1 MTRTILI
8 VSSENRR
15 RSGDVGYDCGVGER
29 VGRDQALKTARNATL
44 DLMIEFAMEALLS
57 GDGARKRAMVR
68 RMAER
73 WPTEPALALVYA
85 VTSATE
91 TIEETFG
98 PAADRDPVIP
108 LGYRLSALISA
119 DVHAVQSMGQIPSVA
134 ADLLHF
140 WRRVDPLFLRL
151 Q

>member
-1 MTRTILI
+1 MK
-8 VSSENRR
+8 
-15 RSGDVGYDCGVGER
+15 ER
-29 VGRDQALKTARNATL
+29 DAAIDQ
-44 DLMIEFAMEALLS
+44 MIEFAMEELLS
-57 GDGARKRAMVR
+57 GSPQRKRAMVR

-73 WPTEPALALVYA
+73 WPAEPALALVYA

-91 TIEETFG
+91 SIEDTFG
-98 PAADRDPVIP
+98 EAAADDPVIP

-119 DVHAVQSMGQIPSVA
+119 DVYAVQSMGQVPSVA
-134 ADLLHF
+134 EDLLHF

>member
-1 MTRTILI
+1 MA
-8 VSSENRR
+8 
-15 RSGDVGYDCGVGER
+15 
-29 VGRDQALKTARNATL
+29 VGRTATL
-44 DLMIEFAMEALLS
+44 DLMIEFAMEELLS
-57 GDGARKRAMVR
+57 GSGQRKRAMVR
-68 RMAER
+68 RMAEK
-73 WPTEPALALVYA
+73 WPDEPALALVYA

-91 TIEETFG
+91 AIEDSFGDAATI
-98 PAADRDPVIP
+98 DPVIP

-134 ADLLHF
+134 EDLLHF

>member
-1 MTRTILI
+1 
-8 VSSENRR
+8 
-15 RSGDVGYDCGVGER
+15 
-29 VGRDQALKTARNATL
+29 
-44 DLMIEFAMEALLS
+44 MIEFATEELLS
-57 GDGARKRAMVR
+57 GSADRRRAMVR

-73 WPTEPALALVYA
+73 WPGEPALALVYA

-91 TIEETFG
+91 NI
-98 PAADRDPVIP
+98 ADVTPEPGGDGSVVP

-119 DVHAVQSMGQIPSVA
+119 DVHAVQSMGQIPSQA

-151 Q
+151 S

>member
-1 MTRTILI
+1 M
-8 VSSENRR
+8 V
-15 RSGDVGYDCGVGER
+15 RSAPL
-29 VGRDQALKTARNATL
+29 DQ
-44 DLMIEFAMEALLS
+44 MIEFAMEELLS
-57 GDGARKRAMVR
+57 GNVQRKQAMVR

-73 WPTEPALALVYA
+73 WPDQPALALVYA

-91 TIEETFG
+91 AIEDSLTG
-98 PAADRDPVIP
+98 SDAPDTVVP

-119 DVHAVQSMGQIPSVA
+119 DVHAVQSMGQVPSVA
-134 ADLLHF
+134 EDLLHF